1 MNHIVIDYNIINKS
15 NYVRIVPINSSNDY
29 NIEINK
35 LYPDIT
41 TNICDNIHYNC
52 SEWYDRLLLDL
63 KYKKFKSFRLDM
75 KYSGLFELVSKHLP
89 SQSGVEDTLSSY
101 SPLLSKT
108 LSRHYIHQICD
119 LNLEK
124 NTNSTVDYD
133 KYILELN
140 TFVKQKLISYINDN
154 GDDKT
159 SLIHDKGTYTHLL
172 VENILY
178 QEPISV
184 EDENDNTNQIK
195 GKNKKYNPNNGDRE
209 ELRMGSIELT
219 FNNIEQNKDLKYIL
233 TNEHIMAFLYYLST
247 ILFNDDEFDIWFLK
261 PTGEPLNY
269 QKNEFGI
276 TLNEPKL
283 IKTQYRYLFDAL
295 NINIDSYFKI
305 YKNIK
310 KPLLRDEDLDTM
322 TNYKEFAF
330 RSEPFSLEWD
340 IENQYRLVNTPKF
353 YIEDKYS
360 HLAYNPNNPNTP
372 WRGWE
377 PTTTDSTPLFFD
389 TLKNHTENY
398 KKYKCDLKSLK
409 KLTII
414 KNNITLVNL
423 LYNETIKYFNEFEE
437 VSKILLKTDIGK
449 TLYERVYVDISN
461 NSLDHINT
469 LDDLDSIRQLI
480 INLSPP
486 KIDPICTKSPPT
498 TETLSTG
505 IETPRPSISSGEP
518 SPLMPL
524 NSPAMTFMKF
534 NDEHLRLQHINLGT
548 L

>member
-15 NYVRIVPINSSNDY
+15 NYVRIVPINSSSEY

-35 LYPDIT
+35 LYPDID
-41 TNICDNIHYNC
+41 TNIGDNIHYNC
-52 SEWYDRLLLDL
+52 AEWYDRLLLDL

-89 SQSGVEDTLSSY
+89 TQSGVEDTLSSY
-101 SPLLSKT
+101 SPILSKT
-108 LSRHYIHQICD
+108 LSRLSRHYIHQICD

-154 GDDKT
+154 DDDKT
-159 SLIHDKGTYTHLL
+159 SLMEDKGTYTHLL
-172 VENILY
+172 VENTLY
-178 QEPISV
+178 QEPISG
-184 EDENDNTNQIK
+184 EDGNDTEYSYTNQLK
-195 GKNKKYNPNNGDRE
+195 GKNKKYNPNKGERGE
-209 ELRMGSIELT
+209 PRVGSIELT

-295 NINIDSYFKI
+295 NIDIDSYFKI

-310 KPLLRDEDLDTM
+310 TPLLRDEDLDTM
-322 TNYKEFAF
+322 SNYKEFDRA
-330 RSEPFSLEWD
+330 EPFSLEWD
-340 IENQYRLVNTPKF
+340 IENQYRLVKNPKC

-389 TLKNHTENY
+389 TLKNYTENY

-409 KLTII
+409 KSSII
-414 KNNITLVNL
+414 KNNITCVNL

-469 LDDLDSIRQLI
+469 LDDLDNIRQLI
-480 INLSPP
+480 IKLSP

-505 IETPRPSISSGEP
+505 IDKTEHSISSE
-518 SPLMPL
+518 
-524 NSPAMTFMKF
+524 
-534 NDEHLRLQHINLGT
+534 
-548 L
+548 